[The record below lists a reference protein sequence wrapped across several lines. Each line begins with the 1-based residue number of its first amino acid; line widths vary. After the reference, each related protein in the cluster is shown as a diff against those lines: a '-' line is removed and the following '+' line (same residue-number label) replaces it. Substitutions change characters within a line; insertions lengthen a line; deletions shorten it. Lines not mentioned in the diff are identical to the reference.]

1 MKLKKIIKNLL
12 ALSLIFGFTA
22 FSETGLIYADS
33 NLESEFKS
41 FIQNY
46 KENDLIV
53 ENGINLFIGDTF
65 DISGFK
71 NVKLSNN
78 NVVKIVNDNEI
89 KAVNEGTVYLSQTI
103 NDKVIVTEIAV
114 SDESKSVSVVESSY
128 NNNSKLAMANRNYYK
143 VFIDPGHGGSDPGA
157 LGFGYRESNI
167 NLQVAKKVESK
178 LKAKGIDVK
187 MSRNSDVFYSLSERA
202 EMANNYGADAFVS
215 IHQNSASTASANGI
229 ETYYNRNSVEDKP
242 LSNDIQKQV
251 ISQTG
256 ASNRGVKNA
265 GFAVLVKTK
274 MISALVECG
283 FITNETEAKNIS
295 NSAYQD
301 KLATGIANGI
311 ELHLKKNVILQPQ
324 NPSDEVIST
333 GTVTAESLNVRSGY
347 GASYNT
353 IGALLKGTKVQIL
366 ETKSGWHKILFN
378 GGYGYISGNFV
389 DIDKNTTQ
397 PPTEDNNVVF
407 SDIANHWSKAEIEDF
422 ASNGYV
428 GGYDDNTFRP
438 NNDITRAEFVRIVN
452 KYFEFTKVEGENFTD
467 VNEGAWYYKD
477 ICIGIR
483 EGYINGYQDGTF
495 RPNEPITREEA
506 ASIVRTITG
515 LDENGSLKFA
525 DDNEI
530 GSWAKKSVYALAD
543 NKIMS
548 GYEDNTF
555 RPKNKITRAEAVAT
569 LSRVQK

>member
-1 MKLKKIIKNLL
+1 MKLKKVIKNLL
-12 ALSLIFGFTA
+12 VLSLIFGFTA
-22 FSETGLIYADS
+22 FSKNNLIYADS
-33 NLESEFKS
+33 NLENEFKS
-41 FIQNY
+41 FIENY
-46 KENDLIV
+46 NKNDLIV
-53 ENGINLFIGDTF
+53 ENGINLYIGDTIN
-65 DISGFK
+65 ISGLN

-78 NVVKIVNDNEI
+78 NILKIVNKNEI
-89 KAVNEGTVYLSQTI
+89 KAVSEGTVYLSQTI
-103 NDKVIVTEIAV
+103 NNKVVITEISV
-114 SDESKSVSVVESSY
+114 SDEQKSVSLVKLSDSD
-128 NNNSKLAMANRNYYK
+128 NSKSAISNRNYYK
-143 VFIDPGHGGSDPGA
+143 VFIDPGHGGSDPGS
-157 LGFGYRESNI
+157 LGFGYRESDI

-187 MSRNSDVFYSLSERA
+187 MSRSSDVFYSLSERA

-215 IHQNSASTASANGI
+215 IHQNSATNATANGI
-229 ETYYNRNSVEDKP
+229 ETYYNRNRVKDKP
-242 LSNDIQKQV
+242 LSDDVQKQV

-265 GFAVLVKTK
+265 GFKVLVDTK
-274 MISALVECG
+274 MTAALVECG
-283 FITNETEAKNIS
+283 FISNETEVKNIS
-295 NSAYQD
+295 NSVYQD

-311 ELHLKKNVILQPQ
+311 ESYLKKNVILQPQ

-333 GTVTAESLNVRSGY
+333 GTVTAENLNVRSGY
-347 GASYNT
+347 ETSYAV
-353 IGALLKGTKVQIL
+353 IGTLSKGTEVQII
-366 ETKSGWHKILFN
+366 ETNNGWYKILFN
-378 GGYGYISGNFV
+378 GGYGYVSSVYV
-389 DIDKNTTQ
+389 DID
-397 PPTEDNNVVF
+397 EDNNVVF
-407 SDIANHWSKAEIEDF
+407 SDIENHWAKAEIEDF

-438 NNDITRAEFVRIVN
+438 NNDITRAEFVTIVN
-452 KYFEFTKVEGENFTD
+452 KYFGFTKAEGENFTD
-467 VNEGAWYYKD
+467 VNEDAWYYKD
-477 ICIGIR
+477 VCIGVR

-515 LDENGSLKFA
+515 LVENGSSKFT

>member
-12 ALSLIFGFTA
+12 ALSLIFGFTV
-22 FSETGLIYADS
+22 FSDTGLIYADS
-33 NLESEFKS
+33 SLESEFKS
-41 FIQNY
+41 FIENY
-46 KENDLIV
+46 NENDLIV
-53 ENGINLFIGDTF
+53 ENGINLYIGDTIN
-65 DISGFK
+65 ISGLN

-78 NVVKIVNDNEI
+78 KILKFVNNNEI

-103 NDKVIVTEIAV
+103 NNKVVITEISV
-114 SDESKSVSVVESSY
+114 SDEQKSVSLVKLSDSD
-128 NNNSKLAMANRNYYK
+128 NSKSAISNRNYYK
-143 VFIDPGHGGSDPGA
+143 VFIDPGHGGSDPGS
-157 LGFGYRESNI
+157 LGFGYRESDI

-187 MSRNSDVFYSLSERA
+187 MSRSSDVFYSLSERA
-202 EMANNYGADAFVS
+202 KMANNYGADAFVS
-215 IHQNSASTASANGI
+215 IHQNSATNATANGI
-229 ETYYNRNSVEDKP
+229 ETYYNRDRVEDKP
-242 LSNDIQKQV
+242 LSDDVQKQV

-256 ASNRGVKNA
+256 AYNRGVKNA
-265 GFAVLVKTK
+265 GFKVLVDTK
-274 MISALVECG
+274 MTAALVECG
-283 FITNETEAKNIS
+283 FISNETEVKNIS
-295 NSAYQD
+295 NSVYQD

-311 ELHLKKNVILQPQ
+311 ESYLKKNVILQPQ

-333 GTVTAESLNVRSGY
+333 GTVTAENLNVRSGY
-347 GASYNT
+347 GTSYAV
-353 IGALLKGTKVQIL
+353 IGTLSKGTKVQII
-366 ETKSGWHKILFN
+366 ETNNGWYKILFN
-378 GGYGYISGNFV
+378 GGYGYVSSVYV
-389 DIDKNTTQ
+389 DID
-397 PPTEDNNVVF
+397 EDNNVVF
-407 SDIANHWSKAEIEDF
+407 SDIENHWAKAEIEDF

-438 NNDITRAEFVRIVN
+438 NNDITRAEFVTIIN
-452 KYFEFTKVEGENFTD
+452 KYFGFTKAEGENFTD
-467 VNEGAWYYKD
+467 VNEDAWYYKD
-477 ICIGIR
+477 VCIGVR

-515 LDENGSLKFA
+515 LVENGSSKFT

-530 GSWAKKSVYALAD
+530 GSWAKKAVYALSD

-569 LSRVQK
+569 LSRVRK

>member
-12 ALSLIFGFTA
+12 ALSLIFGFTV
-22 FSETGLIYADS
+22 FSDTGLIYADS
-33 NLESEFKS
+33 SLESEFKS
-41 FIQNY
+41 FIENY
-46 KENDLIV
+46 NENDLIV
-53 ENGINLFIGDTF
+53 EKGINLYIGDTIN
-65 DISGFK
+65 ISGLN

-78 NVVKIVNDNEI
+78 KILKFVNNNEI

-103 NDKVIVTEIAV
+103 NNKVVITEISV
-114 SDESKSVSVVESSY
+114 SDEQKSVSLVKLSDSD
-128 NNNSKLAMANRNYYK
+128 NSKSAISNRNYYK
-143 VFIDPGHGGSDPGA
+143 VFIDPGHGGSDPGS
-157 LGFGYRESNI
+157 LGFGYRESDI

-187 MSRNSDVFYSLSERA
+187 MSRSSDVFYSLSERA
-202 EMANNYGADAFVS
+202 KMANNYGADAFVS
-215 IHQNSASTASANGI
+215 IHQNSATNATANGI
-229 ETYYNRNSVEDKP
+229 ETYYNRDRVEDKP
-242 LSNDIQKQV
+242 LSDDVQKQV

-265 GFAVLVKTK
+265 GFKVLVDTK
-274 MISALVECG
+274 MTAALVECG
-283 FITNETEAKNIS
+283 FISNETEVKNIS
-295 NSAYQD
+295 NSVYQD

-311 ELHLKKNVILQPQ
+311 ESYLKKNVILQPQ

-333 GTVTAESLNVRSGY
+333 GTVTAESLNVRCGY
-347 GASYNT
+347 GTSYDV
-353 IGALLKGTKVQIL
+353 IGTLEKGTKVQII
-366 ETKSGWHKILFN
+366 ETNNGWYKILFN
-378 GGYGYISGNFV
+378 GGYGYVSSVYV
-389 DIDKNTTQ
+389 DID
-397 PPTEDNNVVF
+397 EDNNVVF
-407 SDIANHWSKAEIEDF
+407 SDIENHWAKAEIEDF

-438 NNDITRAEFVRIVN
+438 NNDITRAEFVTIVN
-452 KYFEFTKVEGENFTD
+452 KYFGFTKAEGENFTD
-467 VNEGAWYYKD
+467 VNEDAWYYKD
-477 ICIGIR
+477 VCIGVR

-515 LDENGSLKFA
+515 LVENGSSKFT

>member
-12 ALSLIFGFTA
+12 ALSLIFGFTV
-22 FSETGLIYADS
+22 FSDTGLIYADS
-33 NLESEFKS
+33 SLESEFKS
-41 FIQNY
+41 FIENY
-46 KENDLIV
+46 NENDLIV
-53 ENGINLFIGDTF
+53 EKGINLYIGDTIN
-65 DISGFK
+65 ISGLN

-78 NVVKIVNDNEI
+78 KILKFVNNNEI

-103 NDKVIVTEIAV
+103 NNKVVITEISV
-114 SDESKSVSVVESSY
+114 SDEQKSVSLVKLSDSD
-128 NNNSKLAMANRNYYK
+128 NSKSAISNRNYYK
-143 VFIDPGHGGSDPGA
+143 VFIDPGPGGSDPGA
-157 LGFGYRESNI
+157 LGFGYRESDI

-187 MSRNSDVFYSLSERA
+187 MSRSSDVFYSLSERA
-202 EMANNYGADAFVS
+202 KMANNYGADAFVS
-215 IHQNSASTASANGI
+215 IHQNSATNATANGI
-229 ETYYNRNSVEDKP
+229 ETYYNRDRVEDKP
-242 LSNDIQKQV
+242 LSDDVQKQV

-256 ASNRGVKNA
+256 AYNRGVKNA
-265 GFAVLVKTK
+265 GFKVLVDTK
-274 MISALVECG
+274 MTAALVECG
-283 FITNETEAKNIS
+283 FISNETEVKNIS
-295 NSAYQD
+295 NSVYQD

-311 ELHLKKNVILQPQ
+311 ESYLKKNVILQPQ

-333 GTVTAESLNVRSGY
+333 GTVTAENLNVRSGY
-347 GASYNT
+347 GTSYAV
-353 IGALLKGTKVQIL
+353 IGTLSKGTKVQII
-366 ETKSGWHKILFN
+366 ETNNGWYKILFN
-378 GGYGYISGNFV
+378 GGYGYVSSVYV
-389 DIDKNTTQ
+389 DID
-397 PPTEDNNVVF
+397 EDNNVVF
-407 SDIANHWSKAEIEDF
+407 SDIENHWAKAEIEDF

-438 NNDITRAEFVRIVN
+438 NNDITRAEFVTIVN
-452 KYFEFTKVEGENFTD
+452 KYFGFTKAEGENFTD
-467 VNEGAWYYKD
+467 VNEDAWYYKD
-477 ICIGIR
+477 VCIGVR

-515 LDENGSLKFA
+515 LVENGSSKFT